1 MSFRRPYRHV
11 LAVVLATCLLAGTA
25 FPAAAQPSAS
35 QTAAER
41 ARLESSLEKLAA
53 VREES
58 ARIDARTDEV
68 FAQLDLI
75 MAEQERALAA
85 LNSRAR
91 MMYRTG
97 TMSYLEV
104 LLGAE
109 TFEEFATRWELLL
122 RMNRRDA
129 EDIRTLETA
138 RIEAQQSAESLMELQ
153 AENAKTAEAMEA
165 EVEQARKDLAASEA
179 ALREYEARL
188 AEQARQA
195 AAARE
200 AAAAPAPAPSPAPE
214 DPTQQLTGSGAWQ
227 TGVAS
232 HYGRSFTGRG
242 ASGAEIGPYSMIV
255 AHMTLPF
262 GTLIEFEYS
271 GRRAVA
277 SVQDRGPHTPGRD
290 FDLGPGVVRVL
301 DFSGVHEVRYRI
313 ITQ

>member
-1 MSFRRPYRHV
+1 M
-11 LAVVLATCLLAGTA
+11 LAVVLAACLLTA
-25 FPAAAQPSAS
+25 AALPAAAQPSAS
-35 QTAAER
+35 QTAADR
-41 ARLESSLEKLAA
+41 ARLESSLEKLAS

-58 ARIDARTDEV
+58 ARTDARIDAL
-68 FAQLDLI
+68 FAELDVI
-75 MAEQERALAA
+75 MVEQESALAG
-85 LNSRAR
+85 LNSRVR
-91 MMYRTG
+91 MMYRSG
-97 TMSYLEV
+97 AMSYLEV

-129 EDIRTLETA
+129 EDIRTLEAA
-138 RIEAQQSAESLMELQ
+138 RIGAQRSAESLMELQ
-153 AENAKTAEAMEA
+153 AEQARATEAIEA
-165 EVEQARKDLAASEA
+165 EVEQARKDLAAREA

-188 AEQARQA
+188 AEQATQA
-195 AAARE
+195 AAAR
-200 AAAAPAPAPSPAPE
+200 AAAASPTSGPQPVRE
-214 DPTQQLTGSGAWQ
+214 DPVQRLTGSGAWQ

-232 HYGRSFTGRG
+232 HYGRSFSGRG
-242 ASGAEIGPYSMIV
+242 ASGAEIRPYSMIV

-262 GTLIEFEYS
+262 GTLIEFEYG

-301 DFSGVHEVRYRI
+301 DFSGVHEVRYRV

>member
-1 MSFRRPYRHV
+1 MA
-11 LAVVLATCLLAGTA
+11 LAACLLAATA
-25 FPAAAQPSAS
+25 FPAAAQPPAS
-35 QTAAER
+35 QTATDR

-53 VREES
+53 VRAEA
-58 ARIDARTDEV
+58 ARVDARTDEV
-68 FAQLDLI
+68 FADLDLI
-75 MAEQERALAA
+75 MAEKERALTA

-97 TMSYLEV
+97 PMSYLEV

-122 RMNRRDA
+122 QMNRRDV
-129 EDIRTLETA
+129 EDIRTLEAA
-138 RIEAQQSAESLMELQ
+138 RVEAQRSAESLMELQ
-153 AENAKTAEAMEA
+153 AEHARAAETIEA
-165 EVEQARKDLAASEA
+165 EVAQARKDLAASEA

-188 AEQARQA
+188 AAQ
-195 AAARE
+195 ARE
-200 AAAAPAPAPSPAPE
+200 AAADRPSAVAPSPAPAPE
-214 DPTQQLTGSGAWQ
+214 DPTQRLTGSGAWQ

-255 AHMTLPF
+255 AHKSLPF
-262 GTLIEFEYS
+262 GTLIEFEYE